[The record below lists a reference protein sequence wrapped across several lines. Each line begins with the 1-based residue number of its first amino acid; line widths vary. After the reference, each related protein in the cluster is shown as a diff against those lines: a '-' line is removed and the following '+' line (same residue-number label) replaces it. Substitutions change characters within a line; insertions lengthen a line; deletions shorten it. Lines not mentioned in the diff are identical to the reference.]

1 MEPLDILL
9 NQIRY
14 EHRPR
19 VREDV
24 EELLQDVRSLQ
35 PVLGTLIGNDGSE
48 SRMVLLSGT
57 IPIYFQAQQYN
68 IPIDLFLPE
77 SYPRVV
83 PKLYVRPTANMVVH
97 PNHPHVDKE
106 GLVYLPYLADWH
118 QHAMA
123 GTLSVNA
130 STSGPKGRSGYNLV
144 ELMILAVSVFRSVIL
159 QLLPQI
165 FF

>member
-24 EELLQDVRSLQ
+24 EALLQDVRSLQ

-68 IPIDLFLPE
+68 IPVDLFLPE

-83 PKLYVRPTANMVVH
+83 PKLYVRPTANMIVH

-106 GLVYLPYLADWH
+106 GLVYLPYLSDWH
-118 QHAMA
+118 QHAVA
-123 GTLSVNA
+123 GTLNVNA

-144 ELMILAVSVFRSVIL
+144 ELMILAVSVFRLV
-159 QLLPQI
+159 LLLEVLLVP
-165 FF
+165 